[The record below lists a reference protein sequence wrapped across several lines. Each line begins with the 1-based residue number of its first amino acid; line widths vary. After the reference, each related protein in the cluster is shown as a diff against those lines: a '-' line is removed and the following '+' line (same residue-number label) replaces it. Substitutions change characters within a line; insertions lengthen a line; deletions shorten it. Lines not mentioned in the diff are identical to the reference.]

1 MHPFPHHY
9 TVSARAAGEKPVTL
23 TSPGLATL
31 ETAPPPEF
39 GGPGD
44 CWSPEGLLIASA
56 VDCFVLTF
64 RGIAGASKYAWTR
77 LECESDGVL
86 ERVDGVTRF
95 TSITIGATLFVPEG
109 SDRDKGVK
117 LLEKAEQTCLVMNSL
132 AFPATLEPEVAVE
145 QGAGVECSD

>member
-9 TVSARAAGEKPVTL
+9 TVDASAAGEKPVTL
-23 TSPGLATL
+23 TSPGLPAL

-44 CWSPEGLLIASA
+44 RWSPEGLLIAAA

-64 RGIAGASKYAWTR
+64 RGIAGASKYAWNR
-77 LECESDGVL
+77 LECKSDGVL

-95 TSITIGATLFVPEG
+95 TSIAIGARLWVPEG
-109 SDRDKGVK
+109 SDCVKGVK

-132 AFPATLEPEVAVE
+132 AVTATLEAEVVCE
-145 QGAGVECSD
+145 QGAGTS